1 MAGAEIPL
9 WALDDIE
16 ELRELVGRVRLL
28 TDRYQHA
35 LVTTLNRTAAGARTD
50 AVVMV
55 REGYNLL
62 PADQRRARKR
72 FRIRRA
78 TFRTPVA
85 TLYARDSHGVHV
97 SERQPFAA
105 LDGIRYSALHHR
117 ALVSHGRTAV
127 FIARGIKSRKLIVFR
142 RRPGLETGKRGR
154 SVPRRDVKA
163 VYTASELDFLAG
175 SGRAELLTKTRA
187 RLGKEAKSQLD
198 YQLRRIFDK
207 KWGVKRSKA

>member
-127 FIARGIKSRKLIVFR
+127 FI
-142 RRPGLETGKRGR
+142 
-154 SVPRRDVKA
+154 
-163 VYTASELDFLAG
+163 ELDFLAG

>member
-1 MAGAEIPL
+1 MSGVKMPVWSLE
-9 WALDDIE
+9 DIE
-16 ELRELVGRVRLL
+16 ELRELSGRLRLL
-28 TDRYQHA
+28 TDRYQRA

-50 AVVMV
+50 AVRMV
-55 REGYNLL
+55 AEGYNLL

-78 TFRTPVA
+78 SFRNPVA

-97 SERQPFAA
+97 SERQPFETS
-105 LDGIRYSALHHR
+105 GGVRFSALHHR
-117 ALVSHGRTAV
+117 ALLGHGRTAV
-127 FIARGIKSRKLIVFR
+127 FIGHGRNSGKLIVFR
-142 RRPGLETGKRGR
+142 RRPGLKKGKRGR
-154 SVPRRDVKA
+154 AVLRRDVEA

-175 SGRAELLTKTRA
+175 SGREELLTETRA
-187 RLGKEAKSQLD
+187 RLGKEGLSQLD